1 MKNNRRLAEIVA
13 ERLSVRMEKEIV
25 DTIAQLTKE
34 VLEENGLW
42 GAEDTWDIAMDVA
55 SRIHIEAK

>member
-25 DTIAQLTKE
+25 DAIALLTKE

-42 GAEDTWDIAMDVA
+42 GNDDTWDIAMDVA

>member
-25 DTIAQLTKE
+25 DTIALLTKE

-42 GAEDTWDIAMDVA
+42 GNDDTWDIAMDVA